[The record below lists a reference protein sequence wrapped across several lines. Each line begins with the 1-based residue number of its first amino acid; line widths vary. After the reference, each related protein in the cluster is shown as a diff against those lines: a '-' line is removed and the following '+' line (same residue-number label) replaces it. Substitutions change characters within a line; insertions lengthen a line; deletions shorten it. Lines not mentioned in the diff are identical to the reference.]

1 MSRRRRRKQHGGCC
15 SSVLLILMAVL
26 AVFLLYRPEGE
37 SPGPAS
43 DSSAAASVYRSNTGS
58 TISSGSNG
66 SSAPASGSDG
76 YGAGSKNDEGDSWEK
91 TVTLEDI
98 PAYAGSPYTEIHDNV
113 PFFNDEDLTA
123 GAFESYSDLDA
134 LGRCGT
140 AFANVC
146 RAIMPTEKRE
156 EIGSVRPTGWHTVKY
171 EGIDGNYL
179 YNRCHLIGYQLSGEN
194 ANEKNLIT
202 GTRYMNVEGME
213 PFENMVADYVKETD
227 GHVLYRVTPLFEGNN
242 QLASGVLMEA
252 ESEEDRGGSILFNVF
267 CYNVQPG
274 ITIDYADGSSS
285 GPAFTGS
292 DAGGK
297 TDGTKDQ
304 APEREN
310 AGDGKNLQNQP
321 AEAAYIGNRST
332 GKFHRPDCRGVAR
345 MSDANKVFFSTRKE
359 AVADGYEPCGI
370 CHP

>member
-1 MSRRRRRKQHGGCC
+1 MRRRRRRKQRGGCC
-15 SSVLLILMAVL
+15 SSALFILMAVL
-26 AVFLLYRPEGE
+26 AVFILYRTENE
-37 SPGPAS
+37 SSGPAS
-43 DSSAAASVYRSNTGS
+43 ASSAAASVYRRNT
-58 TISSGSNG
+58 GSNG
-66 SSAPASGSDG
+66 SSAPAAGPDG

-171 EGIDGNYL
+171 DGIDGNYL

-321 AEAAYIGNRST
+321 AEAAYIGNCST

>member
-1 MSRRRRRKQHGGCC
+1 
-15 SSVLLILMAVL
+15 
-26 AVFLLYRPEGE
+26 
-37 SPGPAS
+37 
-43 DSSAAASVYRSNTGS
+43 
-58 TISSGSNG
+58 
-66 SSAPASGSDG
+66 
-76 YGAGSKNDEGDSWEK
+76 
-91 TVTLEDI
+91 
-98 PAYAGSPYTEIHDNV
+98 
-113 PFFNDEDLTA
+113 
-123 GAFESYSDLDA
+123 
-134 LGRCGT
+134 
-140 AFANVC
+140 
-146 RAIMPTEKRE
+146 
-156 EIGSVRPTGWHTVKY
+156 
-171 EGIDGNYL
+171 
-179 YNRCHLIGYQLSGEN
+179 
-194 ANEKNLIT
+194 
-202 GTRYMNVEGME
+202 MNVEGME

-321 AEAAYIGNRST
+321 AEAAYIGNCST